1 MKKTLTIL
9 LFFFL
14 TTHFVSGQMVKE
26 PSNKGITD
34 GITETVSLFTDRNF
48 YLSGEE
54 IWFVA
59 HVFINEAP
67 FVSDFSQVLY
77 VELSN
82 SDQKAVVK
90 KKFKIED
97 GIASGNFGIPEEAL
111 SGNYYLRA
119 YTSFLRNLNPDDYFT
134 TAITVINPERPLPE
148 NGQKLPFRDVKND
161 AGNHIEI
168 AVKTSK
174 DSYQQRALVEM
185 ILSAPTAIQEDFA
198 HVSVSVVKQGTNT
211 DADRFYIENKKL
223 QNTNTSENLLW
234 LPEIRDVS
242 VSGIIRNKKT
252 NQPEPNAMIYISVLG
267 ENPQFHILNSRKNG
281 EFVFSLNHATG
292 LRDIFICTNPDPEK
306 DLELLINNDFAGN
319 YPLSKESDLMID
331 TSYKKLIEE
340 IYVNCQAARI
350 YESKDSAIIENS
362 EVSSLLFGNPEFSVK
377 INDFI
382 DLPTLEDVIKE
393 IVTAVSVKKK
403 KGKSYFQ
410 VINAETNRMI
420 NCGYIFLDNVPV
432 FDVDDL
438 LKISPSK
445 IERIDVINRT
455 HYLGDFSLDGIILI
469 TTNTDNFA
477 GYTFPKESVFLEYQA
492 ITPSSDFPLPDYSD
506 ENKKQSRLPDF
517 RTLLY
522 WNPEVSLQN
531 GKASVSFFTSDYCA
545 GYDVIVRGIT
555 TEGKPCFGKNTFRVE
570 PVKK

>member
-9 LFFFL
+9 LFFIL
-14 TTHFVSGQMVKE
+14 TTHFVYGQMVKE
-26 PSNKGITD
+26 PSNKGLTD
-34 GITETVSLFTDRNF
+34 GITETVRLFTDRNF
-48 YLSGEE
+48 YLAGEE

-59 HVFINEAP
+59 HVFVNEAP
-67 FVSDFSQVLY
+67 FISDFSEVLY

-97 GIASGNFGIPEEAL
+97 GIARGNFVIPEEAL

-119 YTSFLRNLNPDDYFT
+119 YTRFLRNIEPGDYFT

-148 NGQKLPFRDVKND
+148 NGQKLPLRNVKND
-161 AGNHIEI
+161 AGNLIEI
-168 AVKTSK
+168 DVKTIK
-174 DSYQQRALVEM
+174 ESYRQRELVEM
-185 ILSAPTAIQEDFA
+185 NLFAPTAIREEFA
-198 HVSVSVVKQGTNT
+198 HVSVSVVKQGTLA
-211 DADRFYIENKKL
+211 DADCFNIKNNNL
-223 QNTNTSENLLW
+223 QKINTSENLLW

-242 VSGIIRNKKT
+242 VSGIIRDKKT
-252 NQPEPNAMIYISVLG
+252 NLPEPNAMIYISVLG
-267 ENPQFHILNSRKNG
+267 DNPQFHILNSRKNG
-281 EFVFSLNHATG
+281 EFVFSLQHATG

-319 YPLSKESDLMID
+319 YPSSKESELLID

-340 IYVNCQAARI
+340 MYINDQAARF
-350 YESKDSAIIENS
+350 YKSKDSVQSEHSKEN
-362 EVSSLLFGNPEFSVK
+362 SLLFGNPEIAVK

-382 DLPTLEDVIKE
+382 DLPTLEDVFKE
-393 IVTAVSVKKK
+393 IVTAVSIKKK

-410 VINAETNRMI
+410 VINAETNRMN

-492 ITPSSDFPLPDYSD
+492 ITTPSDFPLPDYSD

-531 GKASVSFFTSDYCA
+531 GKASVSFFASDYCA
-545 GYDVIVRGIT
+545 SYDVFVRGIT
-555 TEGKPCFGKNTFRVE
+555 AEGKFCFGKTSFRVE